1 MAHLLCIE
9 TSTKTCSVGIA
20 SNGNIIAMREDR
32 SEGYSHAEQLN
43 VFIDEVMREAGL
55 TFDLLNGIALS
66 GGPGSYTG
74 LRIGTSAAK
83 GIAFAKSIPL
93 IAIDPLQAMAA
104 QVSAHRELK
113 EGSLL
118 IPMIDARRMEVFCA
132 GFANDLSSRFE
143 TRAEILEQLSFP
155 EADACPEVVYF
166 GDGAAKAVPLLSA
179 KTNFYFMDGVHASVL
194 GMAGLA
200 EDAFAA
206 NDFVD
211 VAYFEPFYLKDFVA
225 GKPKKGAV

>member
-1 MAHLLCIE
+1 
-9 TSTKTCSVGIA
+9 
-20 SNGNIIAMREDR
+20 MREDR

-55 TFDLLNGIALS
+55 AFGQLDGIAIS

-83 GIAFAKSIPL
+83 GIAFAKRIPL
-93 IAIDPLQAMAA
+93 IAINPLQAMAA
-104 QVSAHRELK
+104 QVVVNNK
-113 EGSLL
+113 PMDGSLL

-132 GFANDLSSRFE
+132 GFATDLSSRFA

-155 EADACPEVVYF
+155 EAEGCPEVLYF
-166 GDGAAKAVPLLSA
+166 GDGASKAVSLLSA
-179 KTNFYFMDGVHASVL
+179 KANFHFVDQIHASVQ

-200 EDAFAA
+200 EVAYAA
-206 NDFVD
+206 SDFVD
-211 VAYFEPFYLKDFVA
+211 MAYFEPFYLKDFVA